1 LFKAIGQPKL
11 GGTTDQSVRPNRDE
25 CFIFLYWKVLTMDKK
40 LEPKVNIID
49 GQSAGK
55 DFLLERKVPLQEQ
68 FIKQVKDD
76 SLPADQVLTEQK
88 EDRTPD
94 YQAALFVP

>member
-1 LFKAIGQPKL
+1 
-11 GGTTDQSVRPNRDE
+11 
-25 CFIFLYWKVLTMDKK
+25 MDKK
-40 LEPKVNIID
+40 LEPKVNILD
-49 GQSAGK
+49 GQSPGK
-55 DFLLERKVPLQEQ
+55 EPLLEREIPLQEQ

-94 YQAALFVP
+94 DPAALFVP

>member
-1 LFKAIGQPKL
+1 
-11 GGTTDQSVRPNRDE
+11 
-25 CFIFLYWKVLTMDKK
+25 MDKK
-40 LEPKVNIID
+40 LEPKVNILD
-49 GQSAGK
+49 GQNPGK
-55 DFLLERKVPLQEQ
+55 ESLLEREIPLQEQ

-94 YQAALFVP
+94 DPPALFVP